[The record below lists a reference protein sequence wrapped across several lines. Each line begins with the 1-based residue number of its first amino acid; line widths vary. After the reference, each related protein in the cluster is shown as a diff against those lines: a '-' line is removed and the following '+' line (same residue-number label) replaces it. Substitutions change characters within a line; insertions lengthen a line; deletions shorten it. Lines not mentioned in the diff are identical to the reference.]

1 MINSRRVSVSAV
13 IGAMGIV
20 YGDIGTSPLYAM
32 QSALDAAG
40 NFDAEVVLGVLSL
53 IFWSLAISVT
63 LKYLTVIMRADNEG
77 EGGILALFA
86 LAQRRL
92 ITGSTWGKVAV
103 GLALAGTAF
112 FFCDALI
119 TPAISVLSAVE
130 GLEVLNAG
138 FKSWVIPVTIAVI
151 AVLFAYQRHGTAKVA
166 SLFGPIMLVW
176 FVVIAVIG
184 AIPISRNPQVL
195 AALNPYCG
203 LGLLV
208 HRPQVALA
216 IIGAVFL
223 AITGGEALYADM
235 GHFGKRPVR
244 IAWFALVGPALVINY
259 FGQGALLL
267 ELGKPV
273 DHPLYYLVPATV
285 LPWLVT
291 LAAAATVIASQATIS
306 GAFSMARQAVHLD
319 LLPRL
324 RVLQTSALEHGQ
336 IYVPIV
342 NWLVFPAVI
351 AFVVGFGSSDAL
363 GGAYGAAV
371 VGTMVVT
378 TILGA
383 FVAAT
388 QWNWPK
394 WQVAALFGLML
405 VTDSAFVAGNLTKV
419 PTGGWIPLTLGAA
432 LCLIFTTWRSGRL
445 ELRAALAKMAV
456 PRSELAKLVA
466 GVHRVPGTGV
476 FLASN
481 ANLVPSAL
489 IRNVEIA
496 DTPRQD
502 PVQRLRIE
510 EPLPG
515 VHWITARFGFME
527 TPDVA
532 EALKACR
539 ARGLRVFTED
549 SSFFVGRHVVRARPL
564 PWRLPK
570 DLKRFK
576 AFTLGKTVL
585 MGRKTFES
593 IGRALPGRVNLV
605 LTRDRGWFAAGAIV
619 VHSVEQALEHGGGC
633 DELVVIG
640 GAEVY
645 RLVLPIARRIYLTHV
660 QADVPGDTFFPGFDP
675 TQWADVEC
683 SMHPADEDHVYP
695 VTCVTLERR
704 NAPQA
709 PRHH

>member
-92 ITGSTWGKVAV
+92 ITGSTWAKVAV
-103 GLALAGTAF
+103 ALALIGTAF

-119 TPAISVLSAVE
+119 TPAISVLGAVE
-130 GLEVLNAG
+130 GLEVLNPG
-138 FKSWVIPVTIAVI
+138 LKSGVVPVTIIVI
-151 AVLFAYQRHGTAKVA
+151 MVLFAYQRHGTASVA
-166 SLFGPIMLVW
+166 RLFGPIMLLW

-184 AIPISRNPQVL
+184 VIPIVRSPQIL
-195 AALNPYCG
+195 LALNPLHG
-203 LGLLV
+203 IGLLV
-208 HRPQVALA
+208 HRAPVALA

-235 GHFGKRPVR
+235 GQFGKRPVR

-267 ELGKPV
+267 ELGRPV
-273 DHPLYYLVPATV
+273 DHPLYHLVSAAV
-285 LPWLVT
+285 LPWLVMLAT
-291 LAAAATVIASQATIS
+291 AAAIIASQATIS

-324 RVLQTSALEHGQ
+324 RVLQTSALEQGQ

-394 WQVAALFGLML
+394 WQVATLFGLML

-489 IRNVEIA
+489 IRNIEHNCVVHQRVIILNVEIA

-564 PWRLPK
+564 PGLRGLQRRLFARMQQYSTQAAEFFRMP
-570 DLKRFK
+570 F
-576 AFTLGKTVL
+576 
-585 MGRKTFES
+585 
-593 IGRALPGRVNLV
+593 
-605 LTRDRGWFAAGAIV
+605 RD
-619 VHSVEQALEHGGGC
+619 
-633 DELVVIG
+633 VVILNT
-640 GAEVY
+640 A
-645 RLVLPIARRIYLTHV
+645 
-660 QADVPGDTFFPGFDP
+660 
-675 TQWADVEC
+675 VEI
-683 SMHPADEDHVYP
+683 
-695 VTCVTLERR
+695 
-704 NAPQA
+704 
-709 PRHH
+709 